1 MYDYLVVGCGYAGA
15 VIARKAAE
23 DGHKVLVVER
33 RNTVAGNMYDEKDEH
48 GILVH
53 KYGPHISVM
62 NKKKVYDFLSQF
74 TEWVPYEHRVNAEI
88 DGKEVPL
95 PFNLTSLEV
104 LFPEKAAHLKQ
115 LLVENYGMEQSVP
128 ILELR
133 KSDNEEIR
141 KLAEYIFEKVFLHY
155 TVKMWGLSPDEI
167 SPSVTGRVPVR
178 ISYDNRHF
186 QHEYQVMP
194 KYGFTALFNNM
205 LSHENITVC
214 LNTNAKSVLELDYQT
229 NKIYLYGTEF
239 TGKVIYTGALDELM
253 DYEFGVLPYRS
264 LKITIES
271 HKMNY
276 IQNTPV
282 LNWPDSRKQTRR
294 TEMKRLV
301 QQEVEGVTTTL
312 VEEPGEYDK
321 DGVDFNEPY
330 YPIIEDKCIRLYEK
344 YKDKLSKFSDF
355 YPVGRLADYKY
366 YNMEDTIFRSLE
378 LYDNYL
384 KEQ

>member
-141 KLAEYIFEKVFLHY
+141 KLAEYIFEKVF
-155 TVKMWGLSPDEI
+155 
-167 SPSVTGRVPVR
+167 
-178 ISYDNRHF
+178 
-186 QHEYQVMP
+186 
-194 KYGFTALFNNM
+194 
-205 LSHENITVC
+205 
-214 LNTNAKSVLELDYQT
+214 
-229 NKIYLYGTEF
+229 
-239 TGKVIYTGALDELM
+239 
-253 DYEFGVLPYRS
+253 
-264 LKITIES
+264 
-271 HKMNY
+271 
-276 IQNTPV
+276 
-282 LNWPDSRKQTRR
+282 
-294 TEMKRLV
+294 
-301 QQEVEGVTTTL
+301 
-312 VEEPGEYDK
+312 
-321 DGVDFNEPY
+321 
-330 YPIIEDKCIRLYEK
+330 
-344 YKDKLSKFSDF
+344 
-355 YPVGRLADYKY
+355 
-366 YNMEDTIFRSLE
+366 
-378 LYDNYL
+378 
-384 KEQ
+384 